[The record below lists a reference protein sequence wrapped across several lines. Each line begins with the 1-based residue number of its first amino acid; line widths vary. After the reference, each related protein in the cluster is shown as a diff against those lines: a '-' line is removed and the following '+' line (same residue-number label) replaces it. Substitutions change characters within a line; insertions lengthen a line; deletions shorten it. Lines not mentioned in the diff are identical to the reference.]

1 MTWALSSRSSTSE
14 PQPATASAQL
24 DTSSGPIRRAPVPKL
39 AMVARPELRPS
50 MRRWVLGR
58 PEKPVDPTAGPTQR
72 LAWQLRQLREH
83 AGNPSYR
90 LLARR
95 AHYSASTLADAA
107 KGDRLPSLEVTLAY
121 VQVCGGDVDEWRA
134 RWSAIAE
141 AAVASG
147 AVETTAQR
155 CPYQGLTAFQPE
167 QAELFF
173 GRTELVERLLA
184 RAERR
189 CLSAVIGASG
199 SGKSSL
205 LRAGLLGAIAAD
217 SGLAQRWQT
226 MLLTPTE
233 RPLEALAVEVAKLTG
248 QDAPDIRRNLAT
260 DAAALDIAVRNAL
273 AGGPPQTRA
282 LLVVDQFEEVFT
294 LCPDKAERR
303 RFIEALLDAAQGPD
317 RRTTVVLGVRADF
330 LAHLMQY
337 PHLAAALDDDAHL
350 LVRPVSATDLREIIV
365 RPAAQVGMGVEAEL
379 VSTVLADAADEP
391 GALPLVSHALLE
403 TWQRRSG
410 ETLTLSA
417 YQASGGVRGAI
428 AQTAE
433 RAYGDF
439 GAAEQQA
446 ARRVFLRL
454 TALGDGTED
463 TRRPIMRTELDGI
476 ADADVTARVLDQL
489 AESRLVVLGDGTV
502 EVAHEALIRAWPRL
516 HRWLTDDRANL
527 LIHRRLTEAA
537 HTWATLHRD
546 AGALYRGTQLLGAQA
561 LAEDHPEELN
571 ELESSFLHASSALA
585 ASEQN
590 AARRQARL
598 FKRFVAGISALLVL
612 ALLGGGVAVRQRQ
625 DARRQQVATLS
636 SELSLQARSLLATDP
651 DLAGLLAVEADHLNS
666 NTETRGSVLSAAAA
680 PRRTELNVGGPSIYT
695 VAFNPDHSLLASAAG
710 DGTIG
715 LWDPAR
721 GERIATLSGHTGRT
735 ADLAFAD
742 HGRLLASVGID
753 RSVIIWDVAT
763 RRQKTRLTVNGLG
776 SGMAISPDGTK
787 LAVGLAGGTDA
798 NAGRAGDIAL
808 YDLRTT
814 TRTLLREH
822 RNPVRSLT
830 FSHDGAILVSTDG
843 VEHPA
848 AWRVATGTVIARLPA
863 EHVFSVAFGPSGYVL
878 AGSADDRGV
887 YLWDLAGDQPV
898 RLPPLPLAGR
908 YAWTISAPTD
918 SKLAVA
924 DENGAIT
931 IWDVRR
937 RESLQT
943 FQDRGRTETVSV
955 ALSRDG
961 AMLASAGFNGT
972 IVLHNLED
980 APFSGFAAQV
990 KDMKISPDGTRV
1002 ASAGSDG
1009 TVRLWDTDGRQVAV
1023 LAGHPDEVQAVAFS
1037 PDGLRLAAVT
1047 RNNIVTIWDLHSQRH
1062 ATRPIVSKGVGAS
1075 TDVAFDPGG
1084 RLVAAATLGPFIWD
1098 VGDINNPTDISAR
1111 FPAQIVT
1118 SLAFT
1123 PDGRRLL
1130 GASVG
1135 GFVNTWD
1142 VATGKLLSRVR
1153 SQQGTVQDIAVSPDG
1168 AVFATAGDSRT
1179 VKLWDA
1185 ATGSE
1190 LAVLLGH
1197 TAPVQVLAFSRDGR
1211 RVASAGDDR
1220 TIVVWDTATRQR
1232 VATLSG
1238 HGARVRGLA
1247 FTAAGTLISGAEDGR
1262 IISWSFDL
1270 RAARARICALAGR
1283 ELTRQEWATH
1293 IPSERYDP
1301 SCGAPTNR

>member
-1 MTWALSSRSSTSE
+1 M
-14 PQPATASAQL
+14 
-24 DTSSGPIRRAPVPKL
+24 DPK
-39 AMVARPELRPS
+39 
-50 MRRWVLGR
+50 
-58 PEKPVDPTAGPTQR
+58 AGPVQR
-72 LAWQLRQLREH
+72 LAWQLRQLRER

-95 AHYSASTLADAA
+95 AHFSASTLADAA

-121 VQVCGGDVDEWRA
+121 VQACGGDLAEWRA

-141 AAVASG
+141 AAVTSG
-147 AVETTAQR
+147 TAETTAER

-167 QAELFF
+167 QAERFF

-184 RAERR
+184 RVDRL
-189 CLSAVIGASG
+189 CLTAVVGASG

-217 SGLAQRWQT
+217 RGLAQRWRT

-233 RPLEALAVEVAKLTG
+233 RPLDALAAEVAKLSG
-248 QDAPDIRRNLAT
+248 QDAQQIRKDLAA
-260 DAAALDIAVRNAL
+260 DAAGLDIAVRSTL

-294 LCPDKAERR
+294 LCPDKADRR
-303 RFIEALLDAAQGPD
+303 RFIEALLDASQGPG

-337 PHLAAALDDDAHL
+337 PDLTDALHDEAHL
-350 LVRPVSATDLREIIV
+350 LVRPVTAADLREIIV
-365 RPAAQVGMGVEAEL
+365 RPAAQVGMGVDADL
-379 VSTVLADAADEP
+379 LSTVLADAADEP

-410 ETLTLSA
+410 ATLTLSA
-417 YQASGGVRGAI
+417 YEASGGVRGAI

-439 GAAEQQA
+439 GAAERQA
-446 ARRVFLRL
+446 ARRIFLRL

-476 ADADVTARVLDQL
+476 ADEAVTARVLDQS
-489 AESRLVVLGDGTV
+489 AEARLVVMGDGTV

-527 LIHRRLTEAA
+527 LTHRRLTEAA
-537 HTWATLHRD
+537 HTWAALHHD
-546 AGALYRGTQLLGAQA
+546 AGALYRGTQLLAARA
-561 LAEDHPEELN
+561 LAEDHPEDLN
-571 ELESSFLHASSALA
+571 QLENSFLQASSALA
-585 ASEQN
+585 KSEQN
-590 AARRQARL
+590 SARRQARL
-598 FKRFVAGISALLVL
+598 FKRLVAGISALLVL
-612 ALLGGGVAVRQRQ
+612 ALLGGGIAVRQRQ

-651 DLAGLLAVEADHLNS
+651 DLAGLLAVEADRLNS
-666 NTETRGSVLSAAAA
+666 NTETQGSVLSAAAA
-680 PRRTELNVGGPSIYT
+680 PRRVELNVGGPAIYT
-695 VAFNPDHSLLASAAG
+695 VAFTPDHSLLASAAG

-715 LWDPAR
+715 LWDPAH
-721 GERIATLSGHTGRT
+721 GDRIATLSGHTGRA
-735 ADLAFAD
+735 ADVAFAD
-742 HGRLLASVGID
+742 DGTLLASIGID
-753 RSVIIWDVAT
+753 GTNGSIIIWDVQT
-763 RRQKTRLTVNGLG
+763 HQQRIRLTENNLG
-776 SGMAISPDGTK
+776 SGMAFSPDGTK
-787 LAVGLAGGTDA
+787 LAVGLTGKPGPGAEA

-808 YDLRTT
+808 HDLRTG

-822 RNPVRSLT
+822 RSPVRSLT
-830 FSHDGAILVSTDG
+830 FSHDGEFLVSTDG
-843 VEHPA
+843 VQHPV
-848 AWRVATGTVIARLPA
+848 AWRVATGTVYARLPA

-931 IWDVRR
+931 IWDLQR
-937 RESLQT
+937 REALQT
-943 FQDRGRTETVSV
+943 YQDRGRTETVSV
-955 ALSRDG
+955 ALSQDG
-961 AMLASAGFNGT
+961 TMLASAGFNGT
-972 IVLHNLED
+972 IVLHDLES
-980 APFSGFAAQV
+980 ARFSGFTAQV
-990 KDMKISPDGTRV
+990 KDVKVSPDGNRI

-1009 TVRLWDTDGRQVAV
+1009 TVRLWDTDGKPLAV
-1023 LAGHPDEVQAVAFS
+1023 LGGHVDEVQAVAFS

-1047 RNNIVTIWDLHSQRH
+1047 RNNIVTIWDLQRQQH
-1062 ATRPIVSKGVGAS
+1062 ATPPILSKGIGAS
-1075 TDVAFDPGG
+1075 TDVGFDPGG

-1098 VGDINNPTDISAR
+1098 VGDIKKPTEITAR
-1111 FPAQIVT
+1111 FRAQIVT
-1118 SLAFT
+1118 SLAFA
-1123 PDGRRLL
+1123 PDGRSLL

-1135 GFVNTWD
+1135 GYVNTWD
-1142 VATGKLLSRVR
+1142 VTTGKLLSRVN

-1168 AVFATAGDSRT
+1168 RLFATAGDSRT
-1179 VKLWDA
+1179 IKLWDA

-1190 LAVLLGH
+1190 LAVLQGH
-1197 TAPVQVLAFSRDGR
+1197 TAPIQVLAFSRDGR
-1211 RVASAGDDR
+1211 KIASAGDDR
-1220 TIVVWDTATRQR
+1220 TIIVWDTGTRKR
-1232 VATLSG
+1232 LAALTG
-1238 HGARVRGLA
+1238 HGARIRGLA
-1247 FTAAGTLISGAEDGR
+1247 FTAAGALISGAEDGR
-1262 IISWSFDL
+1262 IVRWSFDL
-1270 RAARARICALAGR
+1270 HAAKAHICAAAGR
-1283 ELTRQEWATH
+1283 ELTRQEWAAH
-1293 IPSERYDP
+1293 IPSEPYRP
-1301 SCGAPTNR
+1301 SCGAPPSR

>member
-1 MTWALSSRSSTSE
+1 
-14 PQPATASAQL
+14 
-24 DTSSGPIRRAPVPKL
+24 
-39 AMVARPELRPS
+39 

-58 PEKPVDPTAGPTQR
+58 PEKPVDPAAGPVQR

-107 KGDRLPSLEVTLAY
+107 KGDRLPSLEVTLGY
-121 VQVCGGDVDEWRA
+121 VQACGGDPAEWRA
-134 RWSAIAE
+134 RWSAISE
-141 AAVASG
+141 AAAASG
-147 AVETTAQR
+147 TAETTAQR

-173 GRTELVERLLA
+173 GRTELVERLWA
-184 RAERR
+184 RVDRR
-189 CLSAVIGASG
+189 CLTAVVGASG

-205 LRAGLLGAIAAD
+205 LRAGLLGAITAD
-217 SGLAQRWQT
+217 RGLAQRWQT

-233 RPLEALAVEVAKLTG
+233 CPLEALAAEVAKLTG
-248 QDAPDIRRNLAT
+248 QDAPEIRKDLAA
-260 DAAALDIAVRNAL
+260 DPAALDIAVRSAL
-273 AGGPPQTRA
+273 AGGPPQARA

-303 RFIEALLDAAQGPD
+303 RFIEALLDAAHGPD

-337 PHLAAALDDDAHL
+337 PNLAAALDDEAYL
-350 LVRPVSATDLREIIV
+350 LVRPVSSTDLRDIII
-365 RPAAQVGMGVEAEL
+365 RPAAQVGIGVEADL

-403 TWQRRSG
+403 TWQRRTG
-410 ETLTLSA
+410 ETLTLTA

-439 GAAEQQA
+439 GSAEQHA

-463 TRRPIMRTELDGI
+463 TRRRIMRTELDGI
-476 ADADVTARVLDQL
+476 ADEAVTARVLDKL
-489 AESRLVVLGDGTV
+489 AESRLVVMGDGTV

-516 HRWLTDDRANL
+516 HRWLTDGRANL

-546 AGALYRGTQLLGAQA
+546 AGALYRGTQLLGARA

-585 ASEQN
+585 ESEQN
-590 AARRQARL
+590 AVRRQARL
-598 FKRFVAGISALLVL
+598 FKRLVAGISTLLVL

-625 DARRQQVATLS
+625 DTRRQQVATLS
-636 SELSLQARSLLATDP
+636 GELSLQARSLLATDP

-666 NTETRGSVLSAAAA
+666 NTETQGSVLSAAAA

-721 GERIATLSGHTGRT
+721 GTRLATLSGHTGRT

-753 RSVIIWDVAT
+753 RSIIIWDVAT
-763 RRQKTRLTVNGLG
+763 RQQKTRLTENNLG
-776 SGMAISPDGTK
+776 SGMAFSPDGTK
-787 LAVGLAGGTDA
+787 LAVGLAGGPGTDA

-814 TRTLLREH
+814 TRTVLREH
-822 RNPVRSLT
+822 RSPVRSLT
-830 FSHDGAILVSTDG
+830 FSHDGAVLVSSDG
-843 VEHPA
+843 VKHPA
-848 AWRVATGTVIARLPA
+848 AWRVATGAVFARLPA
-863 EHVFSVAFGPSGYVL
+863 DHVFSVAFGPSGYIL

-887 YLWDLAGDQPV
+887 YLWDLAGGQPV

-990 KDMKISPDGTRV
+990 KDLKISPDGTRV

-1009 TVRLWDTDGRQVAV
+1009 TVRLWDTDGRQVAA
-1023 LAGHPDEVQAVAFS
+1023 LAGHADEVQAVAFS

-1047 RNNIVTIWDLHSQRH
+1047 RNNIVTIWDLQRRRH
-1062 ATRPIVSKGVGAS
+1062 ATRPIVSKGIGAS

-1098 VGDINNPTDISAR
+1098 VGDINNPTDITAR
-1111 FPAQIVT
+1111 FPAHIVT

-1142 VATGKLLSRVR
+1142 VTTGKLLSRVK

-1168 AVFATAGDSRT
+1168 ALLATAGDSRT

-1190 LAVLLGH
+1190 LAVLHGH

-1211 RVASAGDDR
+1211 RIASAGDDG
-1220 TIVVWDTATRQR
+1220 TIVVWDTVTQQR

-1247 FTAAGTLISGAEDGR
+1247 FTAARTLISGAEDGR

-1270 RAARARICALAGR
+1270 RAARAQICATVGR

-1301 SCGAPTNR
+1301 SCGTPPSR